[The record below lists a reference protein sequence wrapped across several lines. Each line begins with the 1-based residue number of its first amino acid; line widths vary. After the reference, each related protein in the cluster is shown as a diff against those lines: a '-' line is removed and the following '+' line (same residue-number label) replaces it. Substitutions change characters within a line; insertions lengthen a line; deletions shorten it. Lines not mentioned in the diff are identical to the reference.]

1 MDAAH
6 QSNTCFTCTSNGM
19 FMDNHS
25 DIFKKK
31 AGDATQLHL
40 DGTNQ
45 QAQSEHKS
53 NVENV
58 HIHGIVL
65 QN

>member
-1 MDAAH
+1 
-6 QSNTCFTCTSNGM
+6 M

>member
-1 MDAAH
+1 MLFIKVTRVSHA
-6 QSNTCFTCTSNGM
+6 QGM
-19 FMDNHS
+19 ACFMDNHS

-40 DGTNQ
+40 DGMNQ
-45 QAQSEHKS
+45 QAQSEHKN

>member
-1 MDAAH
+1 
-6 QSNTCFTCTSNGM
+6 M

-25 DIFKKK
+25 HIFKKK